1 MSVTHQGEEAMS
13 DLNRREFVATSV
25 AAAMS
30 TMLPASALAMGQPGG
45 QELKVI
51 DAWGHVSLPRFF
63 SADDFIQILDSNHAE
78 AAVVGTAMTCPDL
91 TELSHAIM
99 KYPDRLRP
107 IGLALGKRPEE
118 RLSFISAQLEA
129 GFTGIRLPAPLIA
142 KEPAIL
148 DLVGKYG
155 RAAYVEGNDGY
166 QVATRVLLNFM
177 DKYPE
182 AVACGTHFAGPTDT
196 AIFGKDD
203 LVRQLFRHPRFFV
216 IFSRQGFQ
224 NQEILKPWTFALIE
238 EAGWNKVM
246 YGSEFPVALWRDETF
261 KSTQDWIDT
270 VGLNPTA
277 EERHKFYYQ
286 NAHDLFFQKRVP
298 THQIDAQWERMDM
311 KSVAPV
317 WLFQLQG
324 IESHR
329 GIDLPEDAHRKI
341 MVSYLAAGGDAKAG
355 SYRDFVTNMLINTA
369 NKL

>member
-1 MSVTHQGEEAMS
+1 MS
-13 DLNRREFVATSV
+13 DLSRREFVATSV

-30 TMLPASALAMGQPGG
+30 TLLPASGLAMAQPGNG
-45 QELKVI
+45 ERKVI

-63 SADDFIQILDSNHAE
+63 GADDFIQILDANHAE

-91 TELSHAIM
+91 TELSRALM

-107 IGLALGKRPEE
+107 IGLALGKTPAE
-118 RLSFISAQLEA
+118 RLEFISAQLDA

-142 KEPAIL
+142 AEPQIL
-148 DLVGKYG
+148 DVVGKAG

-166 QVATRVLLNFM
+166 RVAARVLLDFM
-177 DKYPE
+177 DKYPD
-182 AVACGTHFAGPTDT
+182 AAACGTHFAGPTDT
-196 AIFGKDD
+196 GIFGKED

-261 KSTQDWIDT
+261 KSTQGWIDA

-286 NAHDLFFQKRVP
+286 NAHDLFFQKR
-298 THQIDAQWERMDM
+298 TAAHQIDTKWQRMDM
-311 KSVAPV
+311 KSNAPV

-324 IESHR
+324 VESHR

-341 MVSYLAAGGDAKAG
+341 MLSYLAAGGDAKAG
-355 SYRDFVTNMLINTA
+355 SYRDFVTKMLINTA
-369 NKL
+369 NNL